1 MSHSGL
7 ALIDP
12 YKIFSVINLSSGM
25 RVADMG
31 CGRTGHFVFPASR
44 VVGEKG
50 IVYAID
56 IIKDILE
63 NIKSRVRSEGYEN
76 VQTIWSDIELPG
88 KTPIPESSLDVCFYV
103 NVMFLLK
110 HRIEA
115 LQEAKRLLKTGGFLN
130 IVDWAKKLGP
140 LGPQPNM
147 MASPEQILQIAENL
161 GFELI
166 DKTPAGE
173 YHYSLIFKKN

>member
-1 MSHSGL
+1 MSHAGL

-12 YKIFSVINLSSGM
+12 HKIFSTINLGSGM

-31 CGRTGHFVFPASR
+31 CGRTGHFVFLASR
-44 VVGEKG
+44 VVGDKG

-63 NIKSRVRSEGYEN
+63 NIKSRVRSEGYDN

-88 KTPIPESSLDVCFYV
+88 KTPIPEGSLDVCFYV

-115 LQEAKRLLKTGGFLN
+115 LEEARRLLKTGGFLN

-140 LGPQPNM
+140 LGPDPTQ
-147 MASPEQILQIAENL
+147 MAEPISMTKIAEDL
-161 GFELI
+161 GFELV

-173 YHYSLIFKKN
+173 YHYSLIFKKS